1 MPSKRRR
8 VGRYSVREA
17 TAEVRKAMDRS
28 VPPLLDKEV
37 AAELDLDAGTFS
49 YKIRMTKSSFSVEEF
64 GVIAD
69 FFRAPPGWPFVH
81 ADVRLER

>member
-28 VPPLLDKEV
+28 VPILETLDDLEPEMAQLRAHL
-37 AAELDLDAGTFS
+37 AASPDT
-49 YKIRMTKSSFSVEEF
+49 
-64 GVIAD
+64 
-69 FFRAPPGWPFVH
+69 AP
-81 ADVRLER
+81 